1 MTLKKKRVHLMR
13 QVRRATGLPLPVA
26 AKVARLFLRG
36 QTDHYLFDR
45 QAGGCPLFCDGTQ
58 FGPCCMSLPELSV
71 QGPRGRMVLRPAG
84 R

>member
-1 MTLKKKRVHLMR
+1 MTQKKRRVHLMR

-26 AKVARLFLRG
+26 ARVARLFLRG
-36 QTDHYLFDR
+36 QTDHYLFDK
-45 QAGGCPLFCDGTQ
+45 QAGGCPLYCDEPEVC
-58 FGPCCMSLPELSV
+58 PCCVSRPEVSV

>member
-1 MTLKKKRVHLMR
+1 MTQKKRRVHLMR

-26 AKVARLFLRG
+26 ARVARLFLRG
-36 QTDHYLFDR
+36 QTDHHLFDR
-45 QAGGCPLFCDGTQ
+45 QAGGCPLYCDEPEVC
-58 FGPCCMSLPELSV
+58 PCCVSLPELSV